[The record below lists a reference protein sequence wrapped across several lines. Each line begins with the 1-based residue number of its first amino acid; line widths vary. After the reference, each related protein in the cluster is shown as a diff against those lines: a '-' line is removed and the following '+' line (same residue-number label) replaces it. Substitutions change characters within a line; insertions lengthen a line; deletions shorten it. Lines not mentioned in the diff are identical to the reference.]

1 MAVRG
6 TTPDYVLTIEGYDL
20 TGKTV
25 FVTFAQGVN
34 KFTKGNDDVEITT
47 TTEEV
52 DGAEVT
58 TSAIALTLTQRDT
71 LFLKTGAV
79 SIQVKWIDS
88 DGKVLA
94 TNIAMAEINRALLE
108 RVVSYV
114 PDD

>member
-1 MAVRG
+1 M
-6 TTPDYVLTIEGYDL
+6 
-20 TGKTV
+20 
-25 FVTFAQGVN
+25 
-34 KFTKGNDDVEITT
+34 
-47 TTEEV
+47 V

-58 TSAIALTLTQRDT
+58 TTAIALTLTQQDT
-71 LFLKTGAV
+71 LFFKSGAV

-94 TNIAMAEINRALLE
+94 TNIAMAEIEQALLK